1 MTVKQ
6 ITKPNFFILGA
17 GKSGSTSLYWHL
29 KKHPD
34 VFLTRI
40 KEPTFFSEG
49 FQVIKSPIRYFEL
62 FDTVTTESIIG
73 EASHVYLTTPS
84 TARVLKGLFPDAK
97 FLIILRNPA
106 DRAYSLY
113 YHMRRHGFEYI
124 NTFEKALD
132 AEEVRFTSKNFLD
145 KCPQYFYNY
154 LYFRSGQ
161 YGEQIKNYFSL
172 FPQKEQFHII
182 KFEEFITDPNG
193 YFNRIFQFLGVNP
206 NIDIKFEVRNTGKVT
221 ARFPRTNYFINTRIN
236 NPLALKKFLLNLLNR
251 VKLVKI
257 PPMRQETRTL
267 LLDRYTNDLELLYEL
282 TGISF
287 TDGAS

>member
-1 MTVKQ
+1 MSRNQ
-6 ITKPNFFILGA
+6 IIKPNFFILGA

-34 VFLTRI
+34 IFLTRI

-49 FQVIKSPIRYFEL
+49 FQVVKSPNRYFEL
-62 FDTVTTESIIG
+62 YDAVSTENIIG
-73 EASHVYLTTPS
+73 EASHVYLTTQS

-113 YHMRRHGFEYI
+113 HHMRRHGFEYI
-124 NTFEKALD
+124 NTFEKALE
-132 AEEVRFTSKNFLD
+132 AEEVRFTSKKFLD
-145 KCPQYFYNY
+145 ECPQYFYNY
-154 LYFRSGQ
+154 LYFRSSL
-161 YGEQIKNYFSL
+161 YGEQIKNYFSI
-172 FPQKEQFHII
+172 FPQKKQFHII

-206 NIDIKFEVRNTGKVT
+206 DVDIEFEVRNTGKVT
-221 ARFPRTNYFINTRIN
+221 ARFPLIHFFVNTRIN
-236 NPLALKKFLLNLLNR
+236 KPLALRNVLLNLL
-251 VKLVKI
+251 KQIKPMKI
-257 PPMRQETRTL
+257 PPMRQETRNF
-267 LLDRYTNDLELLYEL
+267 LLDRYTDDLKLLYEL

-287 TDGAS
+287 FGGR